1 VKWFVKKTTM
11 ILLFLHLNH
20 RRLFMKSFKPLH
32 LVAIV
37 IPVLLLVS
45 CSKELKKNENPL
57 GNETRLAM
65 LKSKPA
71 MEASASVHVF
81 ATGLNNPRG
90 LKFGPDGNLYVAE
103 GGTGGNLSTAG
114 TCTQVVFPVGPYLG
128 SPTGGRISKVDG
140 QTGARTT
147 ITDQLPSSRANEI
160 IGGDVE
166 GVADVEFVGN
176 TLYALL
182 AGAGCSHGVANIPN
196 GIVRVEPNGS
206 WTMIAN
212 LSAFQM
218 ANPVAKP
225 EPDDFEPDGTWY
237 SMINVRGD
245 LYALEPNHGELV
257 KVTTSGQITR
267 VVDISAKVGHIVPTA
282 IAYHGNFYVG
292 NLNPFPIPGGA
303 SKIYKITPSGQMKV
317 DASGLN
323 TVLGLVFDSKS
334 RMYVLEMT
342 VGAPFPTPG
351 MGRIIRIEP
360 NGQQTVIATG
370 LSLPTG
376 MTMGPDGNLY
386 VSNVGFSPAAIGG
399 GQVLKVDITH

>member
-1 VKWFVKKTTM
+1 
-11 ILLFLHLNH
+11 
-20 RRLFMKSFKPLH
+20 MKSFKKLH
-32 LVAIV
+32 LAAIL
-37 IPVLLLVS
+37 IPVLFIVS
-45 CSKELKKNENPL
+45 CSKELKKNETALDINA
-57 GNETRLAM
+57 RAAM
-65 LKSKPA
+65 LKSKPV
-71 MEASASVHVF
+71 MDVSASVKVF

-90 LKFGPDGNLYVAE
+90 LKFGPDGYLYVAE
-103 GGTGGNLSTAG
+103 AGTGGNLSTEG
-114 TCTQVVFPVGPYLG
+114 MCTQVVFPVGPYTG
-128 SPTGGRISKVDG
+128 SPTGGRISKIDASG
-140 QTGARTT
+140 LRTT
-147 ITDQLPSSRANEI
+147 VTDQLPSSQANEI

-182 AGAGCSHGVANIPN
+182 AGGGCSHGVANIPN
-196 GIVRVEPNGS
+196 GIVKVEPNGS
-206 WTMIAN
+206 WSMIAN

-218 ANPVAKP
+218 ANPVAHP

-257 KVTTSGQITR
+257 KVTTSGNISR

-317 DASGLN
+317 DVSDLN
-323 TVLGLVFDSKS
+323 TVLGLVFDQRA

-342 VGAPFPTPG
+342 VGAPFPSPG
-351 MGRIIRIEP
+351 MGRILRIDP
-360 NGQQTVIATG
+360 NGQKSVIATG

-399 GQVLKVDITH
+399 GQVLQVAITN